1 MKIVLIAIAI
11 AILFSIFL
19 LPCIIMIYAQTRADQ
34 IIYGRRPG
42 TEKLINRCIS
52 ILTWSNN
59 WITTN
64 EEPNNVRINRLHVKL
79 DEMQHPHG

>member
-1 MKIVLIAIAI
+1 MKILLIAFII

-19 LPCIIMIYAQTRADQ
+19 LPCIIMVYAQTRADQ

-42 TEKLINRCIS
+42 TEKLINRCIRV
-52 ILTWSNN
+52 LTWSNN
-59 WITTN
+59 WVTRN

-79 DEMQHPHG
+79 DEMQKPNG